1 MKILHIMLLT
11 FVGTVGF
18 AIHFRLRDKKLLFAS
33 GLCGAI
39 GYGVYVF
46 AKTLFVGDAL
56 PAFLAAMM
64 VGVIGEWA
72 SRTFKAPAL
81 IMILPGIVPLVPGG
95 KLYQMMVHFVQSD
108 FLPALDQAA
117 QTTFIAG
124 AISLGILAAS
134 VFSVSLRRMRHIN
147 IRGKGVRK

>member
-1 MKILHIMLLT
+1 MRIEQVILLT
-11 FVGTVGF
+11 FVATVGF
-18 AIHFRLRDKKLLFAS
+18 AIYFRLRDKKLLLAA
-33 GLCGAI
+33 GLCGAV

-46 AKTLFVGDAL
+46 SKNLFIGDAL
-56 PAFLAAMM
+56 PTLLAAMT
-64 VGVIGEWA
+64 VGLMGEWL
-72 SRTFKAPAL
+72 SRVFKAPAL